1 MAKIY
6 FISDLHFGHKDVIA
20 FDRRP
25 FKDVEEMEAELI
37 RKWNAKVSRDDHVF
51 VIGDMFGGVTTAHAG
66 EIVQSLKGC
75 CCVQRDSS
83 AGTRCEAKSH
93 HAAQTP
99 PIFQRT

>member
-37 RKWNAKVSRDDHVF
+37 RKWNAKVSHDDHVF
-51 VIGDMFGGVTTAHAG
+51 VIEEESKNGKVL
-66 EIVQSLKGC
+66 EICLEEL
-75 CCVQRDSS
+75 QRHMPARSCN
-83 AGTRCEAKSH
+83 R
-93 HAAQTP
+93 
-99 PIFQRT
+99 